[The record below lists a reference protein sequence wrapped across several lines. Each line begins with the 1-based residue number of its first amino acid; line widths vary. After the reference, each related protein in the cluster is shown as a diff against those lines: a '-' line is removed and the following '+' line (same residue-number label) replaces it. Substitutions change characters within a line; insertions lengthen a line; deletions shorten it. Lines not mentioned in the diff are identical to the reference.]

1 MRAFVRY
8 MLLLVLAGVCT
19 PPSGAAAQSPS
30 PPASA
35 AADVSPA
42 TRSQA
47 LDRFRVLVIR
57 DGLVLTPRQGDGK
70 TIEIRNGSIALDG
83 TPVSG
88 SELRDALGTDADVV
102 IQLSYASADALR
114 AAFAPPAAPAAPS
127 APAAP
132 EPAATR
138 GGAEAPEPPSPPT
151 PPVPDREWR
160 RKSGAKV
167 NVFGSVDVAEDE
179 RVTEAVVA
187 IGGDVDVRGY
197 VDDDVVAVLGSVRLG
212 PRAVVRGSVTSVG
225 GRITQERGA
234 EVRGDVN
241 EVRLG
246 GGPWHHAGGHWAPWF
261 GRDMFSGWF
270 SLLAT
275 LIRIGLVMLLALIV
289 SVVASGPTER
299 ISGRVAADPWVSG
312 FVGLLAQV
320 LFVPV
325 LVLTVVFLAISIVGI
340 PLLALVPFALVALL
354 FGVLMG
360 FTGVARRVGEWAV
373 GPYKGPL
380 VATMVG
386 VAVITAGAI
395 VTRIVWLIPGPIAP
409 LAFILWM
416 IALFIE
422 YIAWTVGLG
431 ALLLTR
437 FGTRG
442 PSTPPLDVVPP
453 PVPPPL
459 PGERVVL
466 E

>member
-19 PPSGAAAQSPS
+19 PASGAAAQSPS
-30 PPASA
+30 PASA

-70 TIEIRNGSIALDG
+70 TIEISNGSIALDG

-241 EVRLG
+241 EVRLS

-275 LIRIGLVMLLALIV
+275 LLRIGLVMLLAL
-289 SVVASGPTER
+289 
-299 ISGRVAADPWVSG
+299 
-312 FVGLLAQV
+312 
-320 LFVPV
+320 
-325 LVLTVVFLAISIVGI
+325 
-340 PLLALVPFALVALL
+340 
-354 FGVLMG
+354 
-360 FTGVARRVGEWAV
+360 
-373 GPYKGPL
+373 
-380 VATMVG
+380 
-386 VAVITAGAI
+386 
-395 VTRIVWLIPGPIAP
+395 
-409 LAFILWM
+409 
-416 IALFIE
+416 
-422 YIAWTVGLG
+422 
-431 ALLLTR
+431 
-437 FGTRG
+437 
-442 PSTPPLDVVPP
+442 
-453 PVPPPL
+453 
-459 PGERVVL
+459 
-466 E
+466 

>member
-8 MLLLVLAGVCT
+8 MLLLIIVGACT
-19 PPSGAAAQSPS
+19 AASALAAQSPT
-30 PPASA
+30 PAGA

-42 TRSQA
+42 TRAQT
-47 LDRFRVLVIR
+47 LDRFRVIVIR
-57 DGLVLTPRQGDGK
+57 DGLVLTPRQGEGR
-70 TIEIRNGSIALDG
+70 TIEISNGAIALDG

-88 SELRDALGTDADVV
+88 RELRDALGGDADVV

-132 EPAATR
+132 EAAATPD
-138 GGAEAPEPPSPPT
+138 AAQPPEAPSAPA

-167 NVFGSVDVAEDE
+167 NVFGSLEVDEDE
-179 RVTEAVVA
+179 RVTDAVVA
-187 IGGDVDVRGY
+187 IGGDVDVRGH
-197 VDDDVVAVLGSVRLG
+197 VDDDVVAVLGNVRLG

-234 EVRGDVN
+234 EVRGEVN

-246 GGPWHHAGGHWAPWF
+246 GGPWHYAGGHWQPWF
-261 GRDMFSGWF
+261 GREMFSGWF

-275 LIRIGLVMLLALIV
+275 LLRIGLVMLLALIV
-289 SVVASGPTER
+289 AVVASGPTER
-299 ISGRVAADPWVSG
+299 ISRRVAADPWVSG

-340 PLLALVPFALVALL
+340 PLLFLVPFALVALL

-380 VATMVG
+380 IATMVG

-409 LAFILWM
+409 LAFTLWM
-416 IALFIE
+416 IALFLE
-422 YIAWTVGLG
+422 YVAWTVGLG

-442 PSTPPLDVVPP
+442 PSAPPLDVVPP

-459 PGERVVL
+459 PAERVVL

>member
-30 PPASA
+30 PASA

-88 SELRDALGTDADVV
+88 SELRDALGADADVV

-114 AAFAPPAAPAAPS
+114 AAFAPPTPPAAPS

-132 EPAATR
+132 APAAVPE
-138 GGAEAPEPPSPPT
+138 GAAPPEPPTAPT

-167 NVFGSVDVAEDE
+167 NVFGGLEVGEDE
-179 RVTEAVVA
+179 RVTDAVVA
-187 IGGDVDVRGY
+187 IGGDVDVRGE

-241 EVRLG
+241 EVRLS

-261 GRDMFSGWF
+261 GRDMFSSWF

-289 SVVASGPTER
+289 AVVASGPTER
-299 ISGRVAADPWVSG
+299 ISRRVAADPWVSG

-340 PLLALVPFALVALL
+340 PLLVLVPFALVALL

-373 GPYKGPL
+373 GPHKGPL

-416 IALFIE
+416 IALFLE

-459 PGERVVL
+459 PAERVVL